1 MADIYRRCGCR
12 RPDGT
17 LYPALPDRATATQR
31 AGTCPRLRVDAK
43 HGSWGFALSGGK
55 DSGSGQRIQI
65 RRMGYP
71 TKRAAQAE
79 RARFVDQVATGRY
92 RHDRG
97 LTVAQWL
104 PEWLERRVREG
115 LRPSTAVMYRRY
127 VERDLV
133 PALGRLRLNDL
144 RHHHVDRFLQD
155 QLAAGR
161 GIVTVHRMHA
171 VLSSALGAAHRL
183 DLVES
188 NAASNIA
195 LPPERPQRRV
205 RLGAWS
211 SSGSSCRSPSPTG
224 SGHCS
229 RSQCSLGCAVAS
241 CSGLQWA
248 DIDLEEG
255 ELVVRRQRVDAGG
268 HAVEGEAKTSAGQN
282 RRVGLG
288 PAALAAFAT
297 WRETQDADR
306 ARWENLWQGD
316 QWVFT
321 RENGLPL
328 LPQFV
333 TKRFEHL
340 VEQAGLPAMTFHGL
354 RHQHA
359 SLMIAQGVELAV
371 VSKRLG
377 HASIAITND
386 LYGHLLRGANKAAA
400 EAAEALV
407 PRPNK
412 ALQNR
417 SVHTSHTQRP
427 KRRQTEEAPGEDFLF

>member
-17 LYPALPDRATATQR
+17 LYPALPDRAAPTRRTAT
-31 AGTCPRLRVDAK
+31 CPKLLNDSK

-55 DSGSGQRIQI
+55 DPGSGQRIQV

-79 RARFVDQVATGRY
+79 RARLVDQVATGRY

-97 LTVAQWL
+97 LTVGQWL
-104 PEWLERRVREG
+104 PDWLERRIREG

-133 PALGRLRLNDL
+133 PALGQLRLSDL
-144 RHHHVDRFLQD
+144 RHHHVDRFLQG

-161 GIVTVHRMHA
+161 GNVTVHRIHA

-183 DLVES
+183 EMVES

-195 LPPERPQRRV
+195 LPPERPQRRAV
-205 RLGAWS
+205 WEPVQLGEFLQVAQSDRLGPLFEIAVF
-211 SSGSSCRSPSPTG
+211 TG
-224 SGHCS
+224 LRRGE
-229 RSQCSLGCAVAS
+229 LL
-241 CSGLQWA
+241 GLQWS
-248 DIDLEEG
+248 DVDLDEG

-268 HAVEGEAKTSAGQN
+268 RAVEGEAKTSAGQN

-316 QWVFT
+316 DWVFT

-407 PRPNK
+407 PRPSGG
-412 ALQNR
+412 LRNR
-417 SVHTSHTQRP
+417 SEHTSHTQRP
-427 KRRQTEEAPGEDFLF
+427 KRRQTEEAPVGEFLF